1 MKKQLLILLCL
12 PLLFSCGGGEASSQ
26 NTSQSTY
33 NTVTFIDGETM
44 KRGPFIDEC
53 MASMGQG
60 KNKELF
66 KNGGL
71 DYCNCFLDKL
81 AERYTLPDF
90 TFDYYTARGTTENF
104 EEAAYQLYKNPKIL
118 AVLEEC
124 MADPA
129 VMNDVKMEISSKEM
143 LALHISQCKD
153 ALKMNMSLEEYNEL
167 LKYVYVDE
175 YCACYMQ
182 KMTNEFT
189 LKEMDNLEQRDN
201 LIKLEKIQEDCM
213 FDNLR

>member
-12 PLLFSCGGGEASSQ
+12 PLLFSCGGGEAYSQ
-26 NTSQSTY
+26 NSSQSTY
-33 NTVTFIDGETM
+33 DLVTFIDGETM

-60 KNKELF
+60 PSKEMF

-81 AERYTLPDF
+81 AERYTLSDF
-90 TFDYYTARGTTENF
+90 NFDYYTARGTSASF

-118 AVLEEC
+118 EVVEEC
-124 MADPA
+124 MQDPTI
-129 VMNDVKMEISSKEM
+129 MNDGKMKISSKKM
-143 LALHISQCKD
+143 LTLHIAQCKD
-153 ALKMNMSLEEYNEL
+153 ALKAATSLAEYNEF
-167 LKYVYVDE
+167 LKYVYIDE

>member
-81 AERYTLPDF
+81 VII
-90 TFDYYTARGTTENF
+90 YYQFVVVMRTRVLI
-104 EEAAYQLYKNPKIL
+104 LYYRRIN
-118 AVLEEC
+118 
-124 MADPA
+124 
-129 VMNDVKMEISSKEM
+129 
-143 LALHISQCKD
+143 
-153 ALKMNMSLEEYNEL
+153 
-167 LKYVYVDE
+167 
-175 YCACYMQ
+175 
-182 KMTNEFT
+182 
-189 LKEMDNLEQRDN
+189 
-201 LIKLEKIQEDCM
+201 
-213 FDNLR
+213 

>member
-1 MKKQLLILLCL
+1 MI
-12 PLLFSCGGGEASSQ
+12 FSCGGGEANSQ

-33 NTVTFIDGETM
+33 NIVTFKDGETM

-53 MASMGQG
+53 MASMVQG
-60 KNKELF
+60 KNKEMF

-81 AERYTLPDF
+81 AERYTSYDF
-90 TFDYYTARGTTENF
+90 KRMDLEVRERTESREKTAYKLYENP
-104 EEAAYQLYKNPKIL
+104 EVL

-124 MADPA
+124 MQDPTI
-129 VMNDVKMEISSKEM
+129 MNADVKMEISSKEM
-143 LALHISQCKD
+143 LDLHILQCKD
-153 ALKMNMSLEEYNEL
+153 ALKAAMPLTEYNEFL
-167 LKYVYVDE
+167 QYVYIDE
-175 YCACYMQ
+175 YCSCYMQ
-182 KMTNEFT
+182 KMINEFT
-189 LKEMDNLEQRDN
+189 IKEMDNLEQRDN